1 MSHKASSSF
10 WEAYDDLPPNIQ
22 RVADEKYA
30 MLKADLT
37 HPSLQFKKVGKLW
50 SARVSQDYRA
60 LAYFVGQDYIWIWIG
75 SHRDYDK
82 RI

>member
-37 HPSLQFKKVGKLW
+37 HRSLQFKKAGKL
-50 SARVSQDYRA
+50 
-60 LAYFVGQDYIWIWIG
+60 
-75 SHRDYDK
+75 
-82 RI
+82 